1 MQRDTTARKGSA
13 LKSAKGITGPYLL
26 ALTFIILLWSCAA
39 LLLRTEALPGPV
51 SVLVSF
57 VKGMGG
63 PLASHFLVSGYR
75 ILASLVLALAAA
87 IPIGIAMGRIKRVD
101 RLASP
106 LLYLTYPVPKI
117 AFLPLVLLIF
127 GLGDSSK
134 IFLIAFIIFFQI
146 LVTARDA
153 SREIPRE
160 HILSMRSLGA
170 NRMQK
175 AVHLVLPAVLP
186 SILTSL
192 RIGIGTAIAV
202 LFFVESFATNHGL
215 GFFIL
220 DAWSQLDYEGMYA
233 GIVGMGLLGVLL
245 YEGVEVLDR
254 TLCRWNKI

>member
-1 MQRDTTARKGSA
+1 MAF
-13 LKSAKGITGPYLL
+13 L
-26 ALTFIILLWSCAA
+26 ILVWQGAA
-39 LLLRTEALPGPV
+39 LVLRTQALPGPL
-51 SVLVSF
+51 SVLTSF
-57 VKGMGG
+57 VQEMSG
-63 PLASHFLVSGYR
+63 PLANHFLVSSYR
-75 ILASLVLALAAA
+75 VLASLVLALVTAV
-87 IPIGIAMGRIKRVD
+87 PIGIAMGRISRVD

-127 GLGDSSK
+127 GIGDSSR
-134 IFLIAFIIFFQI
+134 IFLIAFILFFQI
-146 LVTARDA
+146 LVTTRDA
-153 SREIPRE
+153 AREIPRE

-192 RIGIGTAIAV
+192 RVGIGTSIAV

-220 DAWSQLDYEGMYA
+220 DAWSQLDYESMYA
-233 GIVGMGLLGVLL
+233 GIVGMGLLGVVL
-245 YEGVEVLDR
+245 YEGVEILDR
-254 TLCRWNKI
+254 TLCGWNKI

>member
-1 MQRDTTARKGSA
+1 MSAGKG
-13 LKSAKGITGPYLL
+13 KTGPYAAALAFLL
-26 ALTFIILLWSCAA
+26 AVWQGAA
-39 LLLRTEALPGPV
+39 LLLATEALPGPL
-51 SVLVSF
+51 SVLASF
-57 VKGMGG
+57 TREMGG
-63 PLASHFLVSGYR
+63 PLAGHFLVSSYR
-75 ILASLVLALAAA
+75 VLASLAFALVTAV
-87 IPIGIAMGRIKRVD
+87 PVGIAMGRIRRLD

-117 AFLPLVLLIF
+117 AFLPLVLLLF
-127 GLGDSSK
+127 GLGDRSK
-134 IFLIAFIIFFQI
+134 IFLIAFILFFQI
-146 LVTARDA
+146 LVTTRDA
-153 SREIPRE
+153 AREIPRE

-170 NRMQK
+170 GRKQK

-186 SILTSL
+186 NILTSL

-220 DAWSQLDYEGMYA
+220 DAWSQLDYEKMYA
-233 GIVGMGLLGVLL
+233 GIVGMGVLGVIL

>member
-1 MQRDTTARKGSA
+1 MKTGRGK
-13 LKSAKGITGPYLL
+13 TGPYLIALIFLFLVWQGSSL
-26 ALTFIILLWSCAA
+26 A
-39 LLLRTEALPGPV
+39 LRTEALPGPV

-57 VKGMGG
+57 AREMGG
-63 PLASHFLVSGYR
+63 SLSSHFFISTWRV
-75 ILASLVLALAAA
+75 LASLVLALVAAVPA
-87 IPIGIAMGRIKRVD
+87 GIAMGRIRRLD
-101 RLASP
+101 RMASP
-106 LLYLTYPVPKI
+106 LVYLTYPVPKI
-117 AFLPLVLLIF
+117 AFLPLVLLLF
-127 GLGDSSK
+127 GIGDGSK
-134 IFLIAFIIFFQI
+134 IFLIAFILFFQI
-146 LVTARDA
+146 LVTTRDA
-153 SREIPRE
+153 AREIPRE

-170 NRMQK
+170 NRVQK

-220 DAWSQLDYEGMYA
+220 DAWSQLDYESMYA
-233 GIVGMGLLGVLL
+233 GIVGMGLLGVIL